1 MAKSDSKKVK
11 AKSEKKSTQRKENK
25 KQQQEAKV
33 LAELELRDTELD
45 GVTGGATLPTRAN
58 TTNTTN
64 PTNPTATKNLG
75 TGDLNVGPEPHL
87 KDALNLGLY

>member
-1 MAKSDSKKVK
+1 MAKSNPKKVK
-11 AKSEKKSTQRKENK
+11 AKIEKKGTQRKDK

-33 LAELELRDTELD
+33 LAELELRDTDLD
-45 GVTGGATLPTRAN
+45 GVTGGATLPTRDTLN

-64 PTNPTATKNLG
+64 PTATKNIG
-75 TGDLNVGPEPHL
+75 TDNLNLGPEPHL